1 MKLHA
6 TLFAA
11 ALAVPAL
18 HAAPVMTQDDVK
30 ANLVRIEEQYD
41 TAQARCKR
49 VQGHAR
55 ELCNEQARG
64 ERDIAVAQ
72 LQFRADPTADND
84 QKVRLAK
91 AEASYSKSLIECK
104 EMDGQA
110 RAICRKDAKMVYEEA
125 KNDAKLQRQ
134 VMEQVL
140 RSEAVVRDRTAEADR
155 VTQAQFASAR
165 QRCEAL
171 PPEGRIA
178 CFDDVKKRFPDQF

>member
-1 MKLHA
+1 MKLRLA
-6 TLFAA
+6 LLAA
-11 ALAVPAL
+11 FAVPAL
-18 HAAPVMTQDDVK
+18 HASPVMTQDDVK

-64 ERDIAVAQ
+64 ERDVEVAQ

-91 AEASYSKSLIECK
+91 ADASYSKSLVECK

-110 RAICRKDAKMVYEEA
+110 RALCRKDAKMVYEEA
-125 KNDAKLQRQ
+125 KTDAKLQRQ

-155 VTQAQFASAR
+155 VAKAQYAAAR

-171 PPEGRIA
+171 PPEGRIN
-178 CFDDVKKRFPDQF
+178 CFEDVKKRFPDQF